1 MRAPDGPFA
10 RPGVGTRG
18 AHIESHPLE
27 GLTDE
32 HEAIRFTAE
41 RDLEL
46 LLTEIETTMIHMYAN
61 RVTDGGGLLFIRV
74 KERESAM
81 MTSFSSK
88 GSCNN
93 CKSPVTQRQLLKIPA
108 RVCGGIIVLDWRG
121 KDRLVQLTQH

>member
-1 MRAPDGPFA
+1 
-10 RPGVGTRG
+10 
-18 AHIESHPLE
+18 
-27 GLTDE
+27 
-32 HEAIRFTAE
+32 
-41 RDLEL
+41 
-46 LLTEIETTMIHMYAN
+46 MIHMYAN
-61 RVTDGGGLLFIRV
+61 RVTGGGGLLFIRV

-93 CKSPVTQRQLLKIPA
+93 CKSPVTQRQLLQIPA